1 MSKAPLPVPALWQGE
16 PSTTAVCLSLLP
28 AYHPCLPGPVPGPPC
43 LPARPPAGGCQHE
56 QAGVQALPQ
65 NHGLEQKPD
74 GAVSLAA
81 GGQQWGGARQRWRGD
96 WQELQRRYH
105 TTCLRYCWL
114 GDQTDTL
121 FNPAACLPPLLP
133 PATLSLLPVQVS
145 DWGDLSYLLRPA
157 YEASL
162 RSALAEA
169 EPWEFSYR
177 RDAPKPQPG
186 HTYLVPYTME
196 QYSRLAMRLSLWP
209 YPRGHHQHVAS
220 IPWG

>member
-1 MSKAPLPVPALWQGE
+1 M
-16 PSTTAVCLSLLP
+16 
-28 AYHPCLPGPVPGPPC
+28 
-43 LPARPPAGGCQHE
+43 
-56 QAGVQALPQ
+56 
-65 NHGLEQKPD
+65 
-74 GAVSLAA
+74 
-81 GGQQWGGARQRWRGD
+81 
-96 WQELQRRYH
+96 
-105 TTCLRYCWL
+105 
-114 GDQTDTL
+114 
-121 FNPAACLPPLLP
+121 
-133 PATLSLLPVQVS
+133 QVS

-186 HTYLVPYTME
+186 HTYLGPYTME